1 MSLFVVVEGRGDQD
15 AVPVLI
21 AKLAEWA
28 HVVSLPHIPR
38 GGVASIQLHLN
49 MPRGQE
55 RLQKLREAYRVRPG
69 VSALLVTQDSEDAC
83 PRDVTPDFAGW
94 VRELGLAFP
103 VAVVLFYREYE
114 TLFLAASHSLQGRR
128 LRGPVERPGLPPGA
142 IFAGDP
148 EGPRDAK
155 GWVGRQLGR
164 RYLETIDQSAFTR
177 TMDLADE
184 GLSRLSSFRRL
195 RCGLEFLGD
204 HAGTGQRGM
213 VYL

>member
-21 AKLAEWA
+21 AKLAGM
-28 HVVSLPHIPR
+28 HRIVSLPDIPK
-38 GGVASIQLHLN
+38 GGVAAIQLHLD
-49 MPRGQE
+49 MARGQE
-55 RLQKLREAYRVRPG
+55 RLQELCESYRVRPG
-69 VSALLVTQDSEDAC
+69 VTALLVTQDSEDAC
-83 PRDVTPDFAGW
+83 PRDVAPEIAGW
-94 VRELGLAFP
+94 VRLLQLPFP

-114 TLFLAASHSLQGRR
+114 TLFLAASHTLQGRT
-128 LRGPVERPGLPPGA
+128 LRGPVVRAGLPAGA

-177 TMDLADE
+177 TLDLADE

-195 RCGLEFLGD
+195 RFGLEFLGD
-204 HAGTGQRGM
+204 HAGTEQRGM
-213 VYL
+213 VYP